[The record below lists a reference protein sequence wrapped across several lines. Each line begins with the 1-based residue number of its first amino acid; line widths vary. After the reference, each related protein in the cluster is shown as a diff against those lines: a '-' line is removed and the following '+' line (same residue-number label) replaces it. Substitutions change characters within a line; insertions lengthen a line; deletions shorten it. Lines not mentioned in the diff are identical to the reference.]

1 MFLSMSFNDFILT
14 MAGCLLGLGVLI
26 LAIGIYVLISRV
38 IGKEIKTIANQ
49 TSRLAQK
56 GIAEDVAG
64 LVGNAS
70 SLIEALNQLIKTS
83 AGVGVFLVLVSFC
96 LMAAAYGL
104 VVQIH

>member
-26 LAIGIYVLISRV
+26 LAIGIYVLVSRI

-70 SLIEALNQLIKTS
+70 SLIEALKPHMVTS
-83 AGVGVFLVLVSFC
+83 LWL
-96 LMAAAYGL
+96 L
-104 VVQIH
+104 